1 MLKCKEVK
9 KVWRELNLET
19 VRCTLSDAQT
29 AREMV
34 EAVLKLKSNKQAT
47 VIMLLYLWWGERN
60 RWREE
65 GRRRTIAE
73 LAYIAAFQAD
83 AALKPKSAPLS
94 DSRQKSRWETG
105 RR

>member
-34 EAVLKLKSNKQAT
+34 EAVLKLKSNEHAT
-47 VIMLLYLWWGERN
+47 VIMLLYLWGVREIVGGKKE
-60 RWREE
+60 EE
-65 GRRRTIAE
+65 G
-73 LAYIAAFQAD
+73 Q
-83 AALKPKSAPLS
+83 
-94 DSRQKSRWETG
+94 
-105 RR
+105 